1 MSNYSIQMPESL
13 DVVRDNDDF
22 GTFVLQPLE
31 RGFGVTIGN
40 SFRRMLLSS
49 LPGVAITAVKISG
62 VDHEYSSIQG
72 VKEDVYEI
80 ILNFKQVR
88 FKQVEQSDGVIHI
101 SKKGSGILTAADID
115 VATAEYD
122 VLNTDLVIANL
133 ADDAELEIE
142 LRIGRG
148 RGYVPAEDMPF
159 EEEAINL
166 IPIDAIF
173 TPIKSVKFNVENVR
187 VGQRTDYEKLVMD
200 VETDGS
206 VNAKE
211 ALTHAGKILKEHIEK
226 FITEQIEEPFTQEEE
241 EVDVEKQRVANLLRT
256 SIEDL
261 NLSVRAYN
269 CLKSA
274 NINSIGELVAR
285 DEQDLL
291 KFRNFGKKSLNEL
304 IEVIEEKNLQ
314 FGMDIDKYLGKE
326 RIKNYAP

>member
-1 MSNYSIQMPESL
+1 MPETL
-13 DVVRDNDDF
+13 NVVEDNDNF

-40 SFRRMLLSS
+40 SFRRVLLSS
-49 LPGVAITAVKISG
+49 LPGIAITAIKING
-62 VDHEYSSIQG
+62 VDHEYSSIKG

-88 FKQVEQSDGVIHI
+88 FKQVEQSSGVIHI
-101 SKKGSGILTAADID
+101 SKSGQGELTAKDID
-115 VATAEYD
+115 DATAEYD
-122 VLNTDLVIANL
+122 VLNPDLVIANL

-142 LRIGRG
+142 LRVGRG
-148 RGYVPAEDMPF
+148 RGYVPAEEMSVED
-159 EEEAINL
+159 EDVNI

-173 TPIKSVKFNVENVR
+173 TPIKSVKYNVENVR

-200 VETDGS
+200 IDTDGS

-211 ALTHAGKILKEHIEK
+211 ALTIAGKILKEHIEK
-226 FITEQIEEPFTQEEE
+226 FITEEIEEPFTQEEE
-241 EVDVEKQRVANLLRT
+241 EVDAEKQRVANLLRT

-291 KFRNFGKKSLNEL
+291 KFRNFGKKSLSEL
-304 IEVIEEKNLQ
+304 IEVIEEKNLE
-314 FGMDIDKYLGKE
+314 FGMDVSKYLD
-326 RIKNYAP
+326 

>member
-1 MSNYSIQMPESL
+1 MSNYSIQMPETL
-13 DVVRDNDDF
+13 NVVEDKDNF

-40 SFRRMLLSS
+40 SFRRVLLSS
-49 LPGVAITAVKISG
+49 LPGIAITAIKVNG
-62 VDHEYSSIQG
+62 VDHEYSSIKG

-88 FKQVEQSDGVIHI
+88 FKQVEQSSGVIHI
-101 SKKGSGILTAADID
+101 SKSGKGELTAKDID
-115 VATAEYD
+115 DATAEYD
-122 VLNTDLVIANL
+122 VLNPDLIIGNL
-133 ADDAELEIE
+133 AEDAELEIE
-142 LRIGRG
+142 LKIGRG
-148 RGYVPAEDMPF
+148 RGYVPAEEMTVEDDDV
-159 EEEAINL
+159 NL

-173 TPIKSVKFNVENVR
+173 TPIKSVKYNVENVR

-200 VETDGS
+200 IETDGS

-211 ALTHAGKILKEHIEK
+211 ALTIAGKILKEHIEK
-226 FITEQIEEPFTQEEE
+226 FITEEIEEPFTQEKE
-241 EVDVEKQRVANLLRT
+241 EVDAEKQRVANLLRT

-274 NINSIGELVAR
+274 NINSIGELVSR

-291 KFRNFGKKSLNEL
+291 KFRNFGKKSLTEL
-304 IEVIEEKNLQ
+304 VEVIEEKNLE
-314 FGMDIDKYLGKE
+314 FGMDVSKYLD
-326 RIKNYAP
+326 

>member
-13 DVVRDNDDF
+13 DVVKDEQSF
-22 GTFVLQPLE
+22 GTFVLQPME
-31 RGFGVTIGN
+31 RGFAVTIGN
-40 SFRRMLLSS
+40 SFRRVLLSS
-49 LPGVAITAVKISG
+49 LPGTAITAIKIGG
-62 VDHEYSSIQG
+62 VDHEYSSIEG

-88 FKQVEQSDGVIHI
+88 FKQVEQSSGVIHLT
-101 SKKGSGILTAADID
+101 KKGAGALTAGDID
-115 VATAEYD
+115 AATAEYD
-122 VLNTDLVIANL
+122 VLNPDLVIANL
-133 ADDAELEIE
+133 ASDADLEIE
-142 LRIGRG
+142 LRVGRG
-148 RGYVPAEDMPF
+148 RGYVPAEEMPL
-159 EEEAINL
+159 EEEDINL

-173 TPIKSVKFNVENVR
+173 TPITSVRFNVENVR

-211 ALTHAGKILKEHIEK
+211 ALTLAGKILKDHIEK
-226 FITEQIEEPFTQEEE
+226 FITEKIEEPFAQEEE
-241 EVDVEKQRVANLLRT
+241 EVDAEKQRIANLLRT

-285 DEQDLL
+285 DEHDLL
-291 KFRNFGKKSLNEL
+291 KFRNFGKKSLTEL
-304 IEVIEEKNLQ
+304 IDVIEEKNLQ
-314 FGMDIDKYLGKE
+314 FGMDVAKYLD
-326 RIKNYAP
+326 

>member
-13 DVVRDNDDF
+13 DVVKDEDSF

-40 SFRRMLLSS
+40 SFRRVLLSS
-49 LPGVAITAVKISG
+49 LPGIAITAIKING

-88 FKQVEQSDGVIHI
+88 FKQIEQSGGVIHLT
-101 SKKGSGILTAADID
+101 KKGAGELTAADID
-115 VATAEYD
+115 AATAEYD
-122 VLNTDLVIANL
+122 ILNTDLVIANL

-148 RGYVPAEDMPF
+148 RGYVPAEEMSF
-159 EEEAINL
+159 EDEDINL

-211 ALTHAGKILKEHIEK
+211 ALTLAGKILKEHIEK
-226 FITEQIEEPFTQEEE
+226 FITEKIEEPFTQEEE
-241 EVDVEKQRVANLLRT
+241 EVDAEKQRIANLLRT

-291 KFRNFGKKSLNEL
+291 KFRNFGKKSLTEL

-314 FGMDIDKYLGKE
+314 FGMDVAKYLD
-326 RIKNYAP
+326 

>member
-1 MSNYSIQMPESL
+1 MPDSL
-13 DVVRDNDDF
+13 DVVKDDDSF
-22 GTFVLQPLE
+22 GTFVLQPME

-40 SFRRMLLSS
+40 SFRRVLLSS
-49 LPGVAITAVKISG
+49 LPGIAITAVKING
-62 VDHEYSSIQG
+62 VDHEYSSIKG

-88 FKQVEQSDGVIHI
+88 FKQVEQSSGVIHI
-101 SKKGSGILTAADID
+101 SKKSGSTLTAKDIAD
-115 VATAEYD
+115 ATAEYE
-122 VLNTDLVIANL
+122 VLNPDLVIAHL

-142 LRIGRG
+142 LRVGRG
-148 RGYVPAEDMPF
+148 RGYVPAEEMTVEDDDV
-159 EEEAINL
+159 NV

-173 TPIKSVKFNVENVR
+173 TPIKSVKFDVENVR

-211 ALTHAGKILKEHIEK
+211 ALTIAGKILKEHIEK
-226 FITEQIEEPFTQEEE
+226 FITEKIEEQFTQEEE
-241 EVDVEKQRVANLLRT
+241 EVDAEKQRVANLLRT

-291 KFRNFGKKSLNEL
+291 KFRNFGKKSLTEL
-304 IEVIEEKNLQ
+304 QEVIEEKNLQ
-314 FGMDIDKYLGKE
+314 FGMDVSKFLD
-326 RIKNYAP
+326 

>member
-1 MSNYSIQMPESL
+1 MSNYSIQMPDSL
-13 DVVRDNDDF
+13 DVVKDDDNF
-22 GTFVLQPLE
+22 GIFVLQPLE

-40 SFRRMLLSS
+40 SFRRVLLSS
-49 LPGVAITAVKISG
+49 LPGIAITAVKING

-80 ILNFKQVR
+80 ILNLKQVR
-88 FKQVEQSDGVIHI
+88 FKQVEQSSGVIFL
-101 SKKGSGILTAADID
+101 SKNSGSTLTAKDIND
-115 VATAEYD
+115 ATGDYE
-122 VLNTDLVIANL
+122 VLNPELVIANL
-133 ADDAELEIE
+133 ADDANLEIE

-148 RGYVPAEDMPF
+148 RGYMPSEEMSFDEDD
-159 EEEAINL
+159 INL

-173 TPIKSVKFNVENVR
+173 TPIKSVKYNVENVR
-187 VGQRTDYEKLVMD
+187 IGQRTDYEKLVMD

-211 ALTHAGKILKEHIEK
+211 ALTIAGKILKEHIEK
-226 FITEQIEEPFTQEEE
+226 FITEKIDEPFTQEEE
-241 EVDVEKQRVANLLRT
+241 EVDAEKQRIANLLRT

-274 NINSIGELVAR
+274 NINSIGELVAK

-291 KFRNFGKKSLNEL
+291 KFRNFGKKSLTEL
-304 IEVIEEKNLQ
+304 LEVIEEKNLQ
-314 FGMDIDKYLGKE
+314 FGMDVAKYLD
-326 RIKNYAP
+326 

>member
-13 DVVRDNDDF
+13 DVVKDEQSF
-22 GTFVLQPLE
+22 GTFVLQPME

-40 SFRRMLLSS
+40 SFRRVLLSS
-49 LPGVAITAVKISG
+49 LPGTAITAIKIGG
-62 VDHEYSSIQG
+62 VDHEYSSIEG

-88 FKQVEQSDGVIHI
+88 FKQVEQSSGVIHLT
-101 SKKGSGILTAADID
+101 KKGAGVLTAGDID
-115 VATAEYD
+115 AATAEYD
-122 VLNTDLVIANL
+122 VLNPDLVMANL
-133 ADDAELEIE
+133 ASDADLEIE
-142 LRIGRG
+142 LRVGRG
-148 RGYVPAEDMPF
+148 RGYVPAEEMTL
-159 EEEAINL
+159 EEEDINL

-173 TPIKSVKFNVENVR
+173 TPITSVRFNVENVR

-211 ALTHAGKILKEHIEK
+211 ALTLAGKILKDHIEK
-226 FITEQIEEPFTQEEE
+226 FITEKIEEPFAQEEE
-241 EVDVEKQRVANLLRT
+241 EVDAEKQRIANLLRT

-285 DEQDLL
+285 DEHDLL
-291 KFRNFGKKSLNEL
+291 KFRNFGKKSLTEL
-304 IEVIEEKNLQ
+304 IDVIEEKNLQ
-314 FGMDIDKYLGKE
+314 FGMDVAKYLD
-326 RIKNYAP
+326 